1 MSDKQLQTR
10 DATLPGSVLAEPVTD
25 AGGAVLLPA
34 GLTLTE
40 AHLESLRR
48 RGIENLCVMLAVD
61 PAELA
66 QRREKARLRIMHLFR
81 HTADDPGSQALLHAI
96 LAFREEQMK

>member
-1 MSDKQLQTR
+1 MNDTQHQPL

-34 GLTLTE
+34 GLALTE
-40 AHLESLRR
+40 AHLDSLRR
-48 RGIENLCVMLAVD
+48 RGIENLCVVLAVD

-66 QRREKARLRIMHLFR
+66 LRREKARLRIMHLFR
-81 HTADDPGSQALLHAI
+81 HTAEDPGSQALLHAI

>member
-1 MSDKQLQTR
+1 MNDTQQQPL
-10 DATLPGSVLAEPVTD
+10 DATQPGCVLAAPVVD
-25 AGGAVLLPA
+25 GNGSVLLPA
-34 GLTLTE
+34 GLALTE

-48 RGIENLCVMLAVD
+48 RGIEHLTVVLAVD

-66 QRREKARLRIMHLFR
+66 RRREKARLRIMHLFR
-81 HTADDPGSQALLHAI
+81 HTAEDPGSQALLHAI